1 MLVPRA
7 DLTSDDLTST
17 DLTSDDLTSD
27 DLTSDDLTSA
37 DLTSDDWTIAVGGD
51 EVQGADGALERLEG
65 VRVLLEDLAV
75 GGGVQ
80 IHLESARVSGRHGVQ
95 YVAQCVACAALTL
108 VVWQS
113 TTNLS
118 NTWRKRAINVM
129 KPASTTWRERV
140 RVKSER

>member
-1 MLVPRA
+1 MAREVLVRVTARA
-7 DLTSDDLTST
+7 DLITT
-17 DLTSDDLTSD
+17 DLTITDLTI
-27 DLTSDDLTSA
+27 
-37 DLTSDDWTIAVGGD
+37 IAVRGD

-65 VRVLLEDLAV
+65 VRVLLEHLAV